1 MAAGQRGI
9 NEWHQSRHGQ
19 QPRYYH
25 TLGPLLIALRLK
37 GVNDLLCPKRRL
49 SSRAASAREA
59 VVMLLR
65 FACLV
70 RKRTKLVS
78 EARPC
83 NTLPQHYVTI
93 LFNMD
98 VCMFSKINIILNHG
112 ENRMPRE
119 HRVKFISVQMPFLSS
134 FLRGLWGKQV
144 DLLILHIFQ
153 SEAFCSGT
161 PTKESLSLSA
171 PNWQL
176 EDMQREFICLFLSGS
191 LRTNWWTVWFD
202 KVALRICED

>member
-1 MAAGQRGI
+1 
-9 NEWHQSRHGQ
+9 
-19 QPRYYH
+19 
-25 TLGPLLIALRLK
+25 
-37 GVNDLLCPKRRL
+37 
-49 SSRAASAREA
+49 
-59 VVMLLR
+59 MLLR

-70 RKRTKLVS
+70 CKRTKLVS

-134 FLRGLWGKQV
+134 FLRGL
-144 DLLILHIFQ
+144 
-153 SEAFCSGT
+153 
-161 PTKESLSLSA
+161 
-171 PNWQL
+171 
-176 EDMQREFICLFLSGS
+176 
-191 LRTNWWTVWFD
+191 
-202 KVALRICED
+202 